1 MRKYFEINENN
12 NTLCQSLCDTGKAMH
27 RRKFIALNAHIEKE
41 ELKSISP
48 STSRKKN
55 SKLYQ
60 TLYILFFLNFKK
72 EQQTSPLSRRRQE
85 L

>member
-1 MRKYFEINENN
+1 MNENN
-12 NTLCQSLCDTGKAMH
+12 NTLCQSLCDTGKAVH
-27 RRKFIALNAHIEKE
+27 RRKCIAANAYIEKE

-60 TLYILFFLNFKK
+60 SKEKEGTIKIRLEINEIKNRKTIENIKK
-72 EQQTSPLSRRRQE
+72 KSAL
-85 L
+85 